1 MINLDRDPNT
11 APDVT
16 TLKGL
21 RDRAILAVLIGCGL
35 RRSEAATLT
44 FFHVAQRE
52 GHWAAVDLVGKG
64 NRTRTVPM
72 PSWTKVTIDE
82 WTEAT
87 SITEGRIFRSVHKGG
102 YVNGNNLGE
111 VNGHGFASCGKRL
124 PAAWDAPE
132 TGAASVLHRE
142 LPYPRIARR
151 KAHKIPTPPKPGAPD
166 VSSLAGPRATHA
178 GRSPP

>member
-35 RRSEAATLT
+35 RRSEAAALT
-44 FFHVAQRE
+44 FSHVAQRE
-52 GHWAAVDLVGKG
+52 GHWAVVDLVGKG

-102 YVNGNNLGE
+102 YVNGNKMSDQAIADVVSEYAERCGFGE
-111 VNGHGFASCGKRL
+111 LAGHDLRRTFAKLAHSGH
-124 PAAWDAPE
+124 AHD
-132 TGAASVLHRE
+132 GAADVPLLHR
-142 LPYPRIARR
+142 
-151 KAHKIPTPPKPGAPD
+151 IPAPGVVLTLDQVA
-166 VSSLAGPRATHA
+166 VRL
-178 GRSPP
+178 